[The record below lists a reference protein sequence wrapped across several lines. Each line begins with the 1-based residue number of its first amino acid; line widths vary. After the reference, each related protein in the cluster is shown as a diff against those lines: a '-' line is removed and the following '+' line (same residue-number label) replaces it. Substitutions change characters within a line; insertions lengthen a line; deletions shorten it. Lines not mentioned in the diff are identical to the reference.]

1 MVHLEIGAAL
11 LAHLHEEVRVLVEVG
26 GCLRANRWDTFAM
39 TARMGLSLPWSYS
52 TPTFRSSPGDGGIG
66 GGAPF
71 QVNVDDVTP
80 PADAQTRYI
89 IRKKQRKNN
98 LVLSAANA
106 ALERSSLHATTRA
119 LSTRDG

>member
-1 MVHLEIGAAL
+1 
-11 LAHLHEEVRVLVEVG
+11 
-26 GCLRANRWDTFAM
+26 M

-80 PADAQTRYI
+80 HADAQTRYI

-98 LVLSAANA
+98 FVLSAANA
-106 ALERSSLHATTRA
+106 AFIVERRHR
-119 LSTRDG
+119 R